1 MVKIH
6 PLNGGTITRPMTGFG
21 FGFGPEIVNVP
32 LISWY
37 IEGADKRIVVDTGGG
52 DPLKAPPKAAPY
64 KRETDQSL
72 EASLKKIGVRCAD
85 IDIVVVTHLHWDHCG
100 ETDLFPKAKIY
111 VQKEELET
119 ARSPFPKLLSNGYVK
134 KMLEEIDYT
143 VITGD
148 KEIAKGVKIIFTP
161 GHSYGFQSV
170 LVEAETRRIL
180 IAGDTFTFF
189 KNIEQDPPV
198 ISGFYVDLKQY
209 QKSLEKI
216 ERLKADLILPGH
228 DFKVFEKEAYF

>member
-32 LISWY
+32 LICWY

-64 KRETDQSL
+64 KREADQSL
-72 EASLKKIGVRCAD
+72 EAALKKIGVRCAD

-119 ARSPFPKLLSNGYVK
+119 ARSPFPKLLANGYFK

-143 VITGD
+143 IITGD
-148 KEIAKGVKIIFTP
+148 KEIAKGVKIVFTP

-170 LVEAETRRIL
+170 LGRGGDEEDPDCRGHLYFLQEYRAGPACDQRVLCRPETVSEEPGEDRKAE
-180 IAGDTFTFF
+180 GSSH
-189 KNIEQDPPV
+189 P
-198 ISGFYVDLKQY
+198 SGT
-209 QKSLEKI
+209 
-216 ERLKADLILPGH
+216 
-228 DFKVFEKEAYF
+228 

>member
-1 MVKIH
+1 MVKVH

-21 FGFGPEIVNVP
+21 FGFGPEIVDVP

-37 IEGADKRIVVDTGGG
+37 IEGGDKRIVVDTGGG
-52 DPLKAPPKAAPY
+52 DPSIAPPKAPPY
-64 KRETDQSL
+64 KRDEGQSMQN
-72 EASLKKIGVRCAD
+72 ALKRAGVKCED
-85 IDIVVVTHLHWDHCG
+85 IDVVVVTHLHWDHCG

-111 VQKEELET
+111 IQKEELET
-119 ARSPFPKLLSNGYVK
+119 ARSPFPLALAKGYIK

-148 KEIAKGVKIIFTP
+148 REIAKGVKIVFTP

-209 QKSLEKI
+209 QQSLEKI
-216 ERLKADLILPGH
+216 AKLKADLILPGH
-228 DFKVFEKEAYF
+228 DLKVFDKAAYY